1 MAAEGDVLDG
11 QQQFLEDLHEGGEV
25 LVDFALVAV
34 LAVSECLV
42 FLLIYHS
49 IYYYWEGVSRCLPRA
64 AVGSNRN
71 RILMNIILIGV
82 QQAQE

>member
-49 IYYYWEGVSRCLPRA
+49 IYYYWEGVADASRALRW
-64 AVGSNRN
+64 VV
-71 RILMNIILIGV
+71 IEIEYL
-82 QQAQE
+82 